1 MKRNSLI
8 VVLVGALIALGA
20 AAAWLMIGQRDL
32 ESQLNLKETE
42 IAAGQAT
49 LVQVF
54 SDQRTTLDENEDA
67 LATSEADLSALRS
80 VATDVA
86 PLVQT
91 QTASGSV
98 PTATPAPTL
107 AADGNAPPQIRIR
120 LGEPEPIKIVGESIE
135 IIASASHPLG
145 IASLNILINDELLLA
160 QDPFDP
166 RMDIAVSEWTPLE
179 TGTYEIKAIA
189 STIRGR
195 VSDPVILQIEVIETD
210 DAEVLLDTQLR
221 LIEKNVQELR
231 GLDQKDVINVNVID
245 RNNLQE
251 NIGTDLLGEFTRE
264 QADLDVLV
272 LSSFDFMPRDYPL
285 YESLVELYG
294 FVVLGYYDEET
305 DSLFVISDDNVLDEE
320 EKLTHAHEFMH
331 ALQDQHF
338 TLADIQNGA
347 LDADATMALRS
358 LAEGEATLLELTYRR
373 QGYLT
378 GEQSA
383 VSSPVLSLPESIP
396 APNFVANQLAFPYV
410 RGQEFLLGF
419 FEEGGFEAINQIWQN
434 PPASTEQIL
443 HVDRYLAGDQPQLV
457 ELPTEDILA
466 ELGDGWEQ
474 VAEDVFGE
482 FNVIEYLSLAL
493 TEDEVNPAAL
503 GWGGD
508 RYEVFYNASTDER
521 VMVMKMVW
529 DTPADQAEFAE
540 AYTQWA
546 EILLGR
552 EVDGGGGENISCWQ
566 NQSDQQCLIL
576 LADEL
581 FITRSESAEIS
592 NKLVPLLNR

>member
-8 VVLVGALIALGA
+8 VVLVGALIALGGA
-20 AAAWLMIGQRDL
+20 TTWLMIGQRDL

-42 IAAGQAT
+42 IADGQAT

-54 SDQRTTLDENEDA
+54 SEQRDTLDSNDEA
-67 LATSEADLSALRS
+67 LAAAEAELSALRS
-80 VATDVA
+80 AATDVA

-91 QTASGSV
+91 QTALGSG

-107 AADGNAPPQIRIR
+107 AADEDAPPQIRIR
-120 LGEPEPIKIVGESIE
+120 LGEPEPIKIVGEPVE

-145 IASLNILINDELLLA
+145 IASLNILVNDELLLA

-179 TGTYEIKAIA
+179 AGAYEIKAIA

-195 VSDPVILQIEVIETD
+195 TSDPVILQIEVIETD

-231 GLDQKDVINVNVID
+231 GLDQKDALNVNVID

-272 LSSFDFMPRDYPL
+272 LSSFDYMPRDYPL

-320 EKLTHAHEFMH
+320 EKLTHAHEYMH

-338 TLADIQNGA
+338 TLADIQSGV
-347 LDADATMALRS
+347 LDADATLALRA
-358 LAEGEATLLELTYRR
+358 LAEGEATLLELAYQR

-378 GEQSA
+378 GEQAA
-383 VSSPVLSLPESIP
+383 VSNPILSLPEAIP

-419 FEEGGFEAINQIWQN
+419 FEQGGFEAINLIWQN

-443 HVDRYLAGDQPQLV
+443 HIDRYLAGDQPQVV
-457 ELPTEDILA
+457 ELPAEAILA
-466 ELGDGWEQ
+466 ELGAGWEQ

-508 RYEVFYNASTDER
+508 RYGVFYNTSTDER

-540 AYTQWA
+540 AYTKWA
-546 EILLGR
+546 EILLGN
-552 EVDGGGGENISCWQ
+552 ETYDGGGENITCWQ
-566 NQSDQQCLIL
+566 NQTDQQCLVI

-581 FITRSESAEIS
+581 FITRSESAELS
-592 NKLVPLLNR
+592 NKLIPLLTR